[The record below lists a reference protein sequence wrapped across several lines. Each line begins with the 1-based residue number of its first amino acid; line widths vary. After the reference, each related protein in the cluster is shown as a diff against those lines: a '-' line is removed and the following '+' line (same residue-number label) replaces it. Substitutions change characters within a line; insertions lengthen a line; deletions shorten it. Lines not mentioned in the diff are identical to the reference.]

1 MPRTLTEGLR
11 HGLALTLS
19 ALALCAVALCASTI
33 ASAVPAV
40 NMRSGKVEASNFT
53 GLITVPLFAVP
64 TGSRFVLTDLTWTLG
79 KYQFPPSGTLVD
91 PAAVW
96 IQDNSN
102 NIKWYEGLVPGSATP
117 HIGWTTGIVF
127 EENTLATLGVSNT
140 GSPITWS
147 GSWSG
152 YVESNSVTAVESTPE
167 PLGFEVFP
175 NPSGSRAVLQ
185 FRLARDGK
193 ALISIYDSR
202 GRKVRSLADQARS
215 AGWNAIEWDGKDDK
229 GRAVRGGTYF
239 ARLEA
244 AEGTKTEKVIHIEGR

>member
-1 MPRTLTEGLR
+1 MASPTR
-11 HGLALTLS
+11 LALTFS
-19 ALALCAVALCASTI
+19 AFALCAATI
-33 ASAVPAV
+33 ASAIPAA
-40 NMRSGKVEASNFT
+40 NMRSGKVEGTNLV
-53 GLITVPLFAVP
+53 GLTTVPLFGVP

-91 PAAVW
+91 PVAVW

-102 NIKWYEGLVPGSATP
+102 NIRWYEGLVAGSATP

-152 YVESNSVTAVESTPE
+152 YVEANSVSAVESTPDQ
-167 PLGFEVFP
+167 LGFEVFP

-202 GRKVRSLADQARS
+202 GRKIRSLADQVRS
-215 AGWNAIEWDGKDDK
+215 AGWNAIEWDGRDDK

-244 AEGTKTEKVIHIEGR
+244 AEGTKTEKVIHIGER